1 MPIINAKKMRI
12 LNNKETL
19 FTNRDKI
26 LLSNKILEKQ
36 EQISNLLDQ
45 HRHIDTKSEMF
56 FNSKTLNLNQENK
69 TELSQIKNEDNSQV
83 KNLILEELIID
94 GSNYNQSPVE
104 MLSSVY
110 NKNRKFINQFGDK
123 ASYKSSSV

>member
-69 TELSQIKNEDNSQV
+69 TELSQIKNEENNQV
-83 KNLILEELIID
+83 KNLILEELMID
-94 GSNYNQSPVE
+94 GSNYN
-104 MLSSVY
+104 
-110 NKNRKFINQFGDK
+110 
-123 ASYKSSSV
+123 